1 MQLAGFSTV
10 ARSLLFSGRSEIRRR
25 LISHSSTGAR
35 QNAAGGL
42 GAAGAHQ
49 ETRRRRGRSRASQT
63 RRRACTD
70 ASSWPRS
77 VSTARIRG
85 RRTRGSSREADG
97 GSAAGEAPIVLRPH
111 HRRPSSVQTKNPQGG
126 EMEVDDDAREARLEE
141 KCTPTRD
148 LDGTT
153 RPPRAS
159 RGRDHARVLRLGAF
173 PGASVTLFP
182 SHGELTRARAPCP
195 NFHALRLPAARKWQ
209 QLNAKRYGT
218 SRKFGYVEPKKEEMP
233 PEVRPRDR
241 TPSPRA
247 GSPPSVFFPARA
259 RADVTSRAGIRSD
272 PIWMLAA
279 ARRSWSPADVVPRS
293 SLSIPPSSP
302 YVPRS
307 TCARS

>member
-1 MQLAGFSTV
+1 
-10 ARSLLFSGRSEIRRR
+10 
-25 LISHSSTGAR
+25 
-35 QNAAGGL
+35 
-42 GAAGAHQ
+42 
-49 ETRRRRGRSRASQT
+49 
-63 RRRACTD
+63 
-70 ASSWPRS
+70 
-77 VSTARIRG
+77 
-85 RRTRGSSREADG
+85 
-97 GSAAGEAPIVLRPH
+97 
-111 HRRPSSVQTKNPQGG
+111 
-126 EMEVDDDAREARLEE
+126 MEVDDDAREARLEE

-153 RPPRAS
+153 RLSRAS

-182 SHGELTRARAPCP
+182 AHGELTRARAPCP

-247 GSPPSVFFPARA
+247 GSPSPFFSRLRA
-259 RADVTSRAGIRSD
+259 RRRHFSRRNPIRSD

-279 ARRSWSPADVVPRS
+279 ARRS
-293 SLSIPPSSP
+293 
-302 YVPRS
+302 
-307 TCARS
+307 